1 MISIY
6 ICEDQHHQLEQI
18 SQVIENHILIEN
30 LDMSIALKAKSP
42 VELLNEI
49 EGNKTSNIYFLD
61 VDLQSSMNGIEL
73 AEAIRKNDPRG
84 FIIFVTTHSEMSH
97 LTFKYKVEAL
107 DFIIKGDLATM
118 KKQIISCLDNIT
130 QKLALASPELQKR
143 FNLRTK
149 DKTVNVAYDDIYFFE
164 TAYAAHKIVMHCKS
178 QIIEFNGNL
187 SDIED
192 QLDNYFVRCHR
203 SFIVNLT
210 YVNQIDHT
218 KKTLHLENG
227 QTCIASTKGLKLLKQ
242 RLSEIFPDR

>member
-6 ICEDQHHQLEQI
+6 LCEDQDLQLEQI
-18 SQVIENHILIEN
+18 SQIIENHILIEN

-42 VELLNEI
+42 TQLLSAI

-61 VDLQSSMNGIEL
+61 VDLRSSMNGIEL
-73 AEAIRKNDPRG
+73 AEAIRKSDPRG

-107 DFIIKGDLATM
+107 DFIIKGDLSTL
-118 KKQIISCLDNIT
+118 KRQVISCLDNIT

-187 SDIED
+187 SDIVD
-192 QLDNYFVRCHR
+192 QLDDYFVRCHR

-218 KKTLHLENG
+218 KKMLHLKNG
-227 QTCIASTKGLKLLKQ
+227 QTCIASTKGLRLLKQ
-242 RLSEIFPDR
+242 RLNEIFPDR